1 MVTVWYILYCRFLTI
16 TRMFTAKL
24 KFWMTVIMLAMT
36 EIIKSNGLGVVM
48 VWYILYFR
56 VIPYKLYL
64 LFVPVCTCITMY
76 NGITNQIN
84 NKCTLTFP
92 YMYKYRTYNT
102 RCMYINVHICT
113 YLGHIYSHYTEL
125 CVYIHVRIC
134 TSKNAKN
141 HSEL

>member
-1 MVTVWYILYCRFLTI
+1 
-16 TRMFTAKL
+16 
-24 KFWMTVIMLAMT
+24 MLAMT

-64 LFVPVCTCITMY
+64 LFVPVYTCITMY

-92 YMYKYRTYNT
+92 YMYKYRTCNPLHVYK
-102 RCMYINVHICT
+102 CT
-113 YLGHIYSHYTEL
+113 YL
-125 CVYIHVRIC
+125 YIFRSYIQALYRVVRIS

>member
-1 MVTVWYILYCRFLTI
+1 MKYEIFI
-16 TRMFTAKL
+16 ES
-24 KFWMTVIMLAMT
+24 TVIMLTIT

-56 VIPYKLYL
+56 MIPYKLYL
-64 LFVPVCTCITMY
+64 LFVPVYTCITMY

-92 YMYKYRTYNT
+92 YMYKYRTCNT

-125 CVYIHVRIC
+125 CVYLRPKTLKI
-134 TSKNAKN
+134 TQNYKNNKISVNYLAVK
-141 HSEL
+141 